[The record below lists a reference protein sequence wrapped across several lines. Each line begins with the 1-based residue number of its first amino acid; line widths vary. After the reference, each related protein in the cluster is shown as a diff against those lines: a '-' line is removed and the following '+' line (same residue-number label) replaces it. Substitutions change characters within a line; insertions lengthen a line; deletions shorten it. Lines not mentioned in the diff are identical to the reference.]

1 MRIKSK
7 VHFRLIE
14 NIMWQIVVL
23 KGKLCCFL
31 LPKATNLWSSF
42 CQLLQTCKLRPSN
55 YISSVENKNPL
66 MKTMLV
72 SDERQSALLFFS
84 NFSNIPNIPNVFNIT
99 ISRYS
104 AILFFTCSNVFI
116 AKTSQLIFTWSSL
129 SFVF

>member
-31 LPKATNLWSSF
+31 LPKLTNLWSSF
-42 CQLLQTCKLRPSN
+42 CQPLQTCKLRPSN

-84 NFSNIPNIPNVFNIT
+84 NFSNIPNIPNIFNIK
-99 ISRYS
+99 ISRYY